1 MSSQELAATFL
12 RLREHCEWI
21 QTCFNTN
28 KDLFGSGKARQEI
41 MQRVAPMFFHEL
53 NKILI
58 ENYILQVCKISD
70 PAFTMVPVEIGG
82 KKPHEKRYN
91 LTVAHVNE
99 LLQAEGL
106 MTPQIQAASDGIMRY
121 RNIIKDARNM
131 QISHSDK
138 ETAMTYIERGAH
150 TEAEALAFFDHLYK
164 YVDAVGIAVGV
175 GPLDFSTTSGPGD
188 VADMFKALNVGEYPR
203 D

>member
-1 MSSQELAATFL
+1 MPSQELVATFL

-28 KDLFGSGKARQEI
+28 KELFGSGVVRQEI
-41 MQRVAPMFFHEL
+41 MQRVAPAFFHEL

-58 ENYILQVCKISD
+58 ENYILQVCKLSD
-70 PAFTMVPVEIGG
+70 PAFTRVPVEIAG
-82 KKPHEKRYN
+82 KKHREKRNN

-106 MTPQIQAASDGIMRY
+106 LTPEIQAASAGIMRY
-121 RNIIKDARNM
+121 REIVNDARNK

-138 ETAMTYIERGAH
+138 ETAMTYIELGAH
-150 TEAEALAFFDHLYK
+150 TEVEALAFFDYLYK
-164 YVDAVGIAVGV
+164 YVDAVGVAVGS
-175 GPLDFSTTSGPGD
+175 GPLDFSVTSGPGD
-188 VADMFKALNVGEYPR
+188 VADLFKALNGGEYPR